1 MEPHSPEPRRSEDPR
16 DGDVGRTRSD
26 PDRGAGLAGLAATAE
41 DREHEV
47 DAKALEAER
56 VLIARA
62 QDGDRH
68 AFHQLYEQNVRLV
81 VSFLAN
87 RVGAAAAEDLTAETF
102 ARAFERIGSFEWR
115 GVPIR
120 AWLLRIAYHQLV
132 AQTRKRSSSEIVSD
146 EVAVEDQR
154 SHEDSVVD
162 HLTTHRA
169 LLDAVASLPPA
180 QRTAVELRY
189 LRELSVPETAVVLE
203 LSEEAVRAL
212 TYRSLRSLR
221 AALSG

>member
-1 MEPHSPEPRRSEDPR
+1 M
-16 DGDVGRTRSD
+16 
-26 PDRGAGLAGLAATAE
+26 AASAE
-41 DREHEV
+41 DREPDV
-47 DAKALEAER
+47 DADALEAER
-56 VLIARA
+56 VLIAQA

-68 AFHQLYEQNVRLV
+68 AFHQLYERNVRLV

-102 ARAFERIGSFEWR
+102 ARAFERIGTFEWR
-115 GVPIR
+115 GVPFR

-154 SHEDSVVD
+154 SHEDAVVD
-162 HLTTHRA
+162 QLTTHQA
-169 LLDAVASLPPA
+169 LLAAVASLPPA
-180 QRTAVELRY
+180 QRMAVELRY
-189 LRELSVPETAVVLE
+189 LRELSVSETAVVLE

-221 AALSG
+221 AALSP